1 MENVLLNID
10 ELLYLR
16 VTSDQTGQDSYFDTT
31 ISYNPSLNG
40 TYDGWCINLDR
51 LIYLNQTYLT
61 KAYSSYETL
70 PDYLIE
76 RPENLDL
83 VNWLINQDFL
93 SLNSIEGDGFSSDE
107 IQQAIWTLVE
117 SDFYESDHF
126 TNDSDSNYLV
136 SLAQQLGEGFIPT
149 IGQKMAVV
157 LEPINY
163 SGQTIG
169 QVTIIPLL
177 LTPENTGFIDLLPEI
192 KVEKTANI
200 SSFYEHKGA
209 NVTYSVTIQNLSNPN
224 SLDSDPV
231 TLSSFQDE
239 LWIDHNGDNLRQSDE
254 ILTVDLINEALTDWH
269 NQGHTGD
276 ILLNAGES
284 FTFDYQVNYQGNNSY
299 NPWED
304 PLNTITVT
312 AKDDENNQVTAS
324 DDFQIDILQKNQ
336 RSIQIDQLTGITIG
350 NTVTGSFKID
360 NSSGDPVDV
369 LINSL
374 NLTYQEKSGKKWAI
388 MDSNFYQNQFWLDLN
403 PNGILDSN
411 ETILTDINEL
421 TKMIETA
428 LVFGSTI
435 QIGYE
440 TTFDQTVHNP
450 LKATAQITIDGNDK
464 LYEHHQAF

>member
-1 MENVLLNID
+1 MENVLTNID
-10 ELLYLR
+10 ELVYLK
-16 VTSDQTGQDSYFDTT
+16 VVSDYSGDDSSFDTI

-51 LIYLNQTYLT
+51 VIYTNSTYLA
-61 KAYSSYETL
+61 KVYSSYETL
-70 PDYLIE
+70 PNYLIE

-93 SLNSIEGDGFSSDE
+93 TLNSVEGDGFSSDE
-107 IQQAIWTLVE
+107 IQEAIWTLVE
-117 SDFYESDHF
+117 SDFYESSHF

-136 SLAQQLGEGFIPT
+136 SLAQQFGEGFVPT

-177 LTPENTGFIDLLPEI
+177 LTRENTFQDLLPEI
-192 KVEKTANI
+192 QVEKTANI
-200 SSFYEHKGA
+200 TSFYEHKGA
-209 NVTYSVTIQNLSNPN
+209 NVTYSVTIQNLNNPN
-224 SLDSDPV
+224 SSDIDPV

-239 LWIDHNGDNLRQSDE
+239 LWIDHNGDNLRQTNE
-254 ILTVDLINEALTDWH
+254 IITKDYLNEALKDWQD
-269 NQGHTGD
+269 QGHTGD
-276 ILLNAGES
+276 IILNAGES
-284 FTFDYQVNYQGNNSY
+284 FTFDYQVNYQGNNYY

-312 AKDDENNQVTAS
+312 AKDDENNQVTAT
-324 DDFQIDILQKNQ
+324 DNFEINILQKNQ
-336 RSIQIDQLTGITIG
+336 RSIQIDQLTGLTIG
-350 NTVTGSFKID
+350 NTVTGSFKIT

-388 MDSNFYQNQFWLDLN
+388 MDSNLYQNEFWLDLN

-411 ETILTDINEL
+411 ETILTNFNEL

-440 TTFDQTVHNP
+440 TTFNQSVINP
-450 LKATAQITIDGNDK
+450 LKATTQITIDGNDK